1 MLRFPVG
8 HPNGGS
14 GCSAGWAG
22 SGRDEGRSFIYLC
35 VLVEVSSVIE
45 HCVEDIMFHLK
56 AVCEWNNLTW
66 VFCMSALWLW
76 FFFFAFKFLNS
87 VQTLQVAGWLG
98 RQMLC
103 TVKSWSSWILL
114 LSDWNCSVVVL
125 SSVAQGVLQP
135 QIAWH
140 GGHGQQHSSVPEQE
154 LFGTWQSPCNQMLT
168 RSEQQ
173 SSLQGHLESQ
183 PAVMV
188 SLRSLGVLEHRRNW
202 HNLCVF
208 VVTFRAQTKGG
219 EWTWGFGRLGWYFS
233 QVPLSL
239 DLNGG
244 KCPLAH
250 LLTT

>member
-1 MLRFPVG
+1 
-8 HPNGGS
+8 
-14 GCSAGWAG
+14 
-22 SGRDEGRSFIYLC
+22 
-35 VLVEVSSVIE
+35 
-45 HCVEDIMFHLK
+45 
-56 AVCEWNNLTW
+56 
-66 VFCMSALWLW
+66 MSALWLW
-76 FFFFAFKFLNS
+76 FFFFVFKFLNS
-87 VQTLQVAGWLG
+87 VQTLQVAGW
-98 RQMLC
+98 QMLC
-103 TVKSWSSWILL
+103 TVKSWNSWTLL
-114 LSDWNCSVVVL
+114 ISDWNCSVVVL

-183 PAVMV
+183 PAGMV

-208 VVTFRAQTKGG
+208 VVAFRAQTKGG
-219 EWTWGFGRLGWYFS
+219 EWTRGFGRLGWYFS
-233 QVPLSL
+233 QVPFSP

-244 KCPLAH
+244 RCSLAH
-250 LLTT
+250 LLIS